1 MESMAGETCKA
12 DDNIDDS
19 WIEEFK
25 NLEKDYDDF
34 YKDTPNHVNLCIFF
48 VDKNNEL
55 DYVKQENIRLDKN
68 SAVTKHTMVGIINK
82 NKQKNYSLQS
92 ILKYNFTVEPT
103 EINSIITNRTRY
115 TNEFLSDVGI
125 TDIVIKDTIH
135 IFHDINSIYIFLKE
149 NNRVSNNTK
158 KNYVRA
164 GQRTRRRY

>member
-1 MESMAGETCKA
+1 MESAAGEICKA
-12 DDNIDDS
+12 DDDIDDS

-34 YKDTPNHVNLCIFF
+34 YKDTPSHVNLCIFF
-48 VDKNNEL
+48 VDRNNEL

-68 SAVTKHTMVGIINK
+68 STVTKHTMVGIINK

-92 ILKYNFTVEPT
+92 ILKYNLTVEPS
-103 EINSIITNRTRY
+103 EVNSIIADRTRY

-135 IFHDINSIYIFLKE
+135 IFHDINTI
-149 NNRVSNNTK
+149 
-158 KNYVRA
+158 
-164 GQRTRRRY
+164 